1 MADIAKMDIE
11 RLELLHDVIHDELY
25 NHQGREGD
33 SDGREDIRNGL
44 KMLKAQ
50 VKNRIFAKTGIVR
63 EAK

>member
-1 MADIAKMDIE
+1 MADITKMDIE

-25 NHQGREGD
+25 NHQGDCD

-44 KMLKAQ
+44 KMLKTQ
-50 VKNRIFAKTGIVR
+50 VKNRINAKMSILR